1 MRAGRFDHLFAG
13 AAPRPYWLDAHAA
26 PEPCPAVAGEL
37 ECDLAIVGGGF
48 TGLWAALIAKEREPA
63 RDVLLVEAEH
73 VAFGASGRNGGFA
86 EHSLT
91 HGLRNGLARFSED
104 ELHELERVGAASFA
118 ELHASLARHGIDA
131 RYEANGVLWIATE
144 PYQLAEID
152 EEAELIRRFGGDPQA
167 LDAAGVRREIDTPL
181 ALGGVWDRAAGGVLD
196 PVALAYGLRR
206 AVLKLGVRICE
217 RSPVAGLASEGGR
230 VVLQCPGGRVRARRA
245 VLATS
250 AYPPLLRAVRRRMLP
265 VYDYVLMTEPLSS
278 AQRAELGW
286 ANRQGLT
293 DGGNQFHYFRLTA
306 DDRILYGGYD
316 AIYHWRNGV
325 GPELDE
331 RHETFSM
338 LAEHLLGTFPQLEG
352 IRFTHRWGGAIDTC
366 SRFFAFYGTALG
378 GSVSYAVGYTGL
390 GVGAARFGAEVAL
403 DLVDGRDSEL
413 VRLPIVRTRPRMFPP
428 EPLRSA
434 GVALT
439 RRELARADRNEGR
452 RSLYLRA
459 LDRLGLGFDS

>member
-1 MRAGRFDHLFAG
+1 MAPGRFDHLFAD
-13 AAPRPYWLDAHAA
+13 ASPRPYWLDAHAA
-26 PEPCPAVAGEL
+26 PEPCPAVTGEL
-37 ECDLAIVGGGF
+37 TCDLAIVGGGF
-48 TGLWAALIAKEREPA
+48 TGLWAALIAKEREPG
-63 RDVLLVEAEH
+63 RDVVMIESEH

-91 HGLRNGLARFSED
+91 HGLRNGLARFSEA
-104 ELHELERVGAASFA
+104 EMHELERVGAASFA
-118 ELHASLARHGIDA
+118 ELHAALARHDIDA
-131 RYEANGVLWIATE
+131 HYEANGVLWIATE
-144 PYQLAEID
+144 PYQVEEID

-167 LDAAGVRREIDTPL
+167 LDAAAVRREVDTPS

-206 AVLKLGVRICE
+206 AVLGLGVRIHE
-217 RSPVAGLASEGGR
+217 RSPVAGLATEGGR
-230 VVLQCPGGRVRARRA
+230 VVLECPGGRVRARRA

-250 AYPPLLRAVRRRMLP
+250 AYPPLLRSVQRRMLP
-265 VYDYVLMTEPLSS
+265 VYDYVLMTEPLS
-278 AQRAELGW
+278 APQRASIGW
-286 ANRQGLT
+286 SNRQGLT
-293 DGGNQFHYFRLTA
+293 DGGNQFHYYRLTA

-325 GPELDE
+325 GAELDG
-331 RHETFSM
+331 RHATFSM
-338 LAEHLLGTFPQLEG
+338 LAEHLLDTFPQLEG

-378 GSVSYAVGYTGL
+378 GAVSYAVGYTGL
-390 GVGAARFGAEVAL
+390 GVGATRFGAEVAL

-439 RRELARADRNEGR
+439 RYELARADRNEGR

>member
-1 MRAGRFDHLFAG
+1 MRTGRFDHLFAD
-13 AAPRPYWLDAHAA
+13 AVPRPYWLDAHVA
-26 PEPCPAVAGEL
+26 PAPCAPVAGDL

-48 TGLWAALIAKEREPA
+48 TGLWAALIAKEREPG

-73 VAFGASGRNGGFA
+73 VAFGATGRNGGFA

-91 HGLRNGLARFSED
+91 HGLANGLSRFCED

-144 PYQLAEID
+144 RYQAAEID
-152 EEAELIRRFGGDPQA
+152 DEADLIRRFGGDAVA
-167 LDAAGVRREIDTPL
+167 LDAAALRREVDVPG
-181 ALGGVWDRAAGGVLD
+181 ALGGVWHRDAGGVLD
-196 PVALAYGLRR
+196 PVALAHGLRR
-206 AVLKLGVRICE
+206 AVLGLGVRICE
-217 RSPVAGLASEGGR
+217 RSPVARLAAEGGR
-230 VVLQCPGGRVRARRA
+230 IALACPGGRVRARRV

-250 AYPPLLRAVRRRMLP
+250 AYPPLLRSVRRRILP
-265 VYDYVLMTEPLSS
+265 VYDYVLMTEPLSA
-278 AQRAELGW
+278 AQRAAIGW
-286 ANRQGLT
+286 GRRQGLT

-325 GPELDE
+325 GAHLDE
-331 RHETFSM
+331 RHETFGM
-338 LAEHLLGTFPQLEG
+338 LAEHLLETFPQLEG

-366 SRFFAFYGTALG
+366 SRFCAFFGSALG
-378 GSVSYAVGYTGL
+378 GRAAYAVGYTGL
-390 GVGAARFGAEVAL
+390 GVGASRFGAEVAL
-403 DLVDGRDSEL
+403 DLVDGRDSPL
-413 VRLPIVRTRPRMFPP
+413 VRLPLVRSRPLPFPP

-434 GVALT
+434 AVALT

>member
-1 MRAGRFDHLFAG
+1 VRTGRFDHLFAG
-13 AAPRPYWLDAHAA
+13 AVPWPYWLDLHGA
-26 PEPCPAVAGEL
+26 PEPCASVEGEL
-37 ECDLAIVGGGF
+37 ECSLAIVGGGF
-48 TGLWAALIAKEREPA
+48 TGLWAALIAKEREPE
-63 RDVLLVEAEH
+63 RDILLVEAEH
-73 VAFGASGRNGGFA
+73 VAFGATGRNGGFA

-91 HGLRNGLARFSED
+91 HGLRNGLMRFSEE
-104 ELHELERVGAASFA
+104 ELLELERVGAQSFA

-144 PYQLAEID
+144 PYQVEEID
-152 EEAELIRRFGGDPQA
+152 DEVSLIRRFGGDALA
-167 LDAAGVRREIDTPL
+167 LDAEAVRREIATPG
-181 ALGGVWDRAAGGVLD
+181 ALGGVWHRDGGGVLD

-206 AVLKLGVRICE
+206 AVLELGVRICE
-217 RSPVAGLASEGGR
+217 RSPVARLTEEAGR
-230 VVLQCPGGRVRARRA
+230 VVLECPGGRVRARRV

-250 AYPPLLRAVRRRMLP
+250 AYPPLVRSVRRRMLP
-265 VYDYVLMTEPLSS
+265 VYDYVLMTERLSPARLS
-278 AQRAELGW
+278 ALGW

-316 AIYHWRNGV
+316 AIYHWRNDV
-325 GPELDE
+325 GGHLDE
-331 RHETFSM
+331 RHDTFSM
-338 LAEHLLGTFPQLEG
+338 LAEHLIETFPQLEG

-378 GSVSYAVGYTGL
+378 GQVSYAVGYTGL
-390 GVGAARFGAEVAL
+390 GVGASRCGAEVAL
-403 DLVDGRDSEL
+403 DLVDGLDSPR
-413 VRLPIVRTRPRMFPP
+413 VRLPLVRTLPRMFPP

-452 RSLYLRA
+452 RSLYLKA

>member
-1 MRAGRFDHLFAG
+1 MRAGRFDNLFA
-13 AAPRPYWLDAHAA
+13 AAAARPYWWDANPVPA
-26 PEPCPAVAGEL
+26 PCPPLAGDAD
-37 ECDLAIVGGGF
+37 CDLAIVGGGF
-48 TGLWAALIAKEREPA
+48 TGLWAALIAKERDPDREI
-63 RDVLLVEAEH
+63 VVVESEH

-91 HGLRNGLARFSED
+91 HGLRNGLARFGDD
-104 ELHELERVGAASFA
+104 ELIELERVGAASFA
-118 ELHASLARHGIDA
+118 ELHAELARHAIDA
-131 RYEANGVLWIATE
+131 RYEAGGVLWLATE
-144 PYQLAEID
+144 PHQLAEIG
-152 EEAELIRRFGGDPQA
+152 EEVELIRRFGGDARA
-167 LDAAGVRREIDTPL
+167 LDAAEIRAEVDSPL
-181 ALGGVWDRAAGGVLD
+181 ALGGVWHRDSGGVLD

-206 AVLKLGVRICE
+206 AVLALGVRICE
-217 RSPVAGLASEGGR
+217 RSRVERMAVEGGR
-230 VVLQCPGGRVRARRA
+230 VVLTCPGGSVRARRV

-250 AYPPLLRAVRRRMLP
+250 AYPPLLRSVQRRMLP
-265 VYDYVLMTEPLSS
+265 VYDYVLVTEPLSP
-278 AQRAELGW
+278 AQRAAIGW

-325 GPELDE
+325 GPHLDQ
-331 RHETFSM
+331 RHDTFSL
-338 LAEHLLGTFPQLEG
+338 LAGHLLATFPQLEG

-378 GSVSYAVGYTGL
+378 GRVSYAVGYTGL
-390 GVGAARFGAEVAL
+390 GVGATRFGAEVAL
-403 DLVDGRDSEL
+403 DLADGRDSPL
-413 VRLPIVRTRPRMFPP
+413 VRLPIVREQPRRFPP

-439 RRELARADRNEGR
+439 RRELARADRNGGR

-459 LDRLGLGFDS
+459 LDRMGVGFDS